1 MYRGPGWGAFFFF
14 LSEFAT
20 TVRKTFLQEAK
31 NAEEFSHIS
40 AFCFFFFFKWN
51 PKQQGQ
57 DDKRVCS
64 AQSTRSQQRSSDE
77 LSRLIQHQT
86 LAAPTASPSRLH
98 EAPGQARPEPN
109 TPAFPVAHLCGRSTA
124 GRRPTLRPPHFPR
137 PLLQATTSCQVKR
150 EPPSNEQWEQS
161 S

>member
-1 MYRGPGWGAFFFF
+1 MLFFFSF
-14 LSEFAT
+14 RSLLQQLEKLSY
-20 TVRKTFLQEAK
+20 RKLRMLK
-31 NAEEFSHIS
+31 NSHIFLHF
-40 AFCFFFFFKWN
+40 AFFFFFKWN

-86 LAAPTASPSRLH
+86 LAAPAASPSRLH
-98 EAPGQARPEPN
+98 EAPGQEPPEPN